1 MGSVA
6 VDDLYQA
13 AGEVFCM
20 SLTLR
25 YLTTEAF
32 AALPDI
38 AAQVLGAAGFGTPR
52 PLTLELDC
60 PFLGVALP
68 PIDGSA
74 LLEVWSSDGPVERGA
89 HGDFRFSHDGT
100 HLFGMIQR
108 EAGGDL
114 ATVTRSL
121 YDQLFAL
128 AEDTGYPHLMRIF
141 NYLPGITRVE
151 AGQERY
157 RRFNEG
163 RHEAFAAQGRVVEA
177 APAACALGS
186 AGDLQTLYFIAARK
200 AGQPLENPRQISAYR
215 YPTRYGPRS
224 PTFSRALVARDE
236 AGAMLFLSG
245 TASIVSHESQH
256 PGDPAAQLA
265 ETLRNLRALLTE
277 SRRRGYRFEERDLV
291 LKAYLRRPE
300 DRALVERG
308 LAEAG
313 IGRAPILLRAEI
325 CRAELLLEI
334 EGYARG
340 EALE

>member
-1 MGSVA
+1 M
-6 VDDLYQA
+6 
-13 AGEVFCM
+13 FRM

-25 YLTTEAF
+25 YLTPEAF
-32 AALPDI
+32 AATPEL
-38 AAQVLGAAGFGTPR
+38 AAQVLGAAGFGGAR
-52 PLTLELDC
+52 PPGLADDC
-60 PFLGVALP
+60 PYLSVALP
-68 PIDGSA
+68 PVNGSA
-74 LLEVWSSDGPVERGA
+74 LLELWMSDRPMERGDR
-89 HGDFRFSHDGT
+89 GDFRFSHDGT
-100 HLFGMIQR
+100 HLFGMIQK
-108 EAGGDL
+108 EAGRRDL
-114 ATVTRSL
+114 APLTRTL

-128 AEDTGYPHLMRIF
+128 AEEAGYPHLLRVF

-163 RHEAFAAQGRVVEA
+163 RHEAFAARGRVVEA

-186 AGDLQTLYFIAARK
+186 AGELQTLYFIAARK

-224 PTFSRALVARDE
+224 PTFCRAMVARDA

-256 PGDPAAQLA
+256 PDDAAAQLA

-277 SRRRGYRFEERDLV
+277 SRRQGYRFEERDLM

-300 DRALVERG
+300 DRGLVERG

-313 IGRAPILLRAEI
+313 LGRAPILLRAEI

-340 EALE
+340 EALG

>member
-1 MGSVA
+1 M
-6 VDDLYQA
+6 
-13 AGEVFCM
+13 FCM

-25 YLTTEAF
+25 YLTPEAF
-32 AALPDI
+32 AATPEL
-38 AAQVLGAAGFGTPR
+38 ASRVLGAAGFGGPR
-52 PLTLELDC
+52 PPSLAPDC

-68 PIDGSA
+68 PVDGSA
-74 LLEVWSSDGPVERGA
+74 VLELWTSDGPVERGA
-89 HGDFRFSHDGT
+89 RGDFRFSHDGT
-100 HLFGMIQR
+100 HLFGMIQG
-108 EAGGDL
+108 EVAGDL
-114 ATVTRSL
+114 APVTRAL

-128 AEDTGYPHLMRIF
+128 AEEAGYPHLLRVF

-163 RHEAFAAQGRVVEA
+163 RHEAFAARGRVVEA

-186 AGDLQTLYFIAARK
+186 AGDLQTLYFIAARE

-215 YPTRYGPRS
+215 YPTRYGRRS
-224 PTFSRALVARDE
+224 PTFSRALVAQDA

-277 SRRRGYRFEERDLV
+277 SRRQGYRFEERDLV

-308 LAEAG
+308 LAAAG
-313 IGRAPILLRAEI
+313 MGSAPILLRAEI

-340 EALE
+340 EALG